1 MEDLTHLVGLLKALD
16 DKLIKCMKCG
26 FCQAVCPL
34 YNETFKESDTSRGK
48 VAILEG
54 LADSLFKNTKIASD
68 RVNRCVTCGSC
79 EANCPSGV
87 DTLDIFYHSRIILS
101 EYNGLPLAKKII
113 FRNMLAKPVVFDS
126 LLKLG
131 STFQNIFLKEAN
143 EDMQTSCVKYFPQ
156 LKDRH
161 IKKLVK
167 QPFHKRI
174 RKEVNGT
181 KESNVLFFYGC
192 VIDRML
198 PSIGEGVVKVL
209 NKYNINT
216 IIPEKLICC
225 GIPALAS
232 GDMKGFTGIL
242 RQQVKLMEHISF
254 DYIVSACATC
264 SYTLKKI
271 WKDYSY
277 RLSKKERDIILDF
290 SSKTLDINEFLINVL
305 KIDYNKEQKNNK
317 YRITYH
323 DPCHL
328 KKSLKISDE
337 PRKIIAMSGH
347 SYSELP
353 EADWCC
359 GAGGS
364 FNLQH
369 YDLSYNIGL
378 RKINNIDSITP
389 DIVASSCP
397 GCILQILDLAS
408 QNNKNYKVKHIIEL
422 LAENM

>member
-54 LADSLFKNTKIASD
+54 LAESLFNNLKIASD

-113 FRNMLAKPVVFDS
+113 FRNVLAKPAVFDS

-131 STFQNIFLKEAN
+131 STFQNIFLKKAN
-143 EDMQTSCVKYFPQ
+143 EVMQTSCVKYFPQ
-156 LKDRH
+156 LKRRH
-161 IKKLVK
+161 IKKLARHS
-167 QPFHKRI
+167 FHK
-174 RKEVNGT
+174 KYKSKLDNNG
-181 KESNVLFFYGC
+181 KLNILFFYGC

-198 PSIGEGVVKVL
+198 TSIGDGVIKVL
-209 NKYNINT
+209 NHFNVNT

-232 GDMKGFTGIL
+232 GDIKTFTAL
-242 RQQVKLMEHISF
+242 LKKQVKLMEGISF
-254 DYIVSACATC
+254 DYIISACATC
-264 SYTLKKI
+264 SYTLKKL

-277 RLSKKERDIILDF
+277 KLNEEERAVIIDF
-290 SSKTLDINEFLINVL
+290 SNKTLDINEFLVNIL
-305 KIDYNKEQKNNK
+305 KINYSKEQISDK
-317 YRITYH
+317 YIVTYH

-328 KKSLKISDE
+328 RKSLKISDE

-347 SYSELP
+347 NFNELP
-353 EADWCC
+353 ESDWCC
-359 GAGGS
+359 GSGGS

-369 YDLSYNIGL
+369 YDMSYNIGL
-378 RKINNIDSITP
+378 RKLKNIDSVDP

-408 QNNKNYKVKHIIEL
+408 QNNKRYKVKHVMEL
-422 LAENM
+422 LAETI

>member
-1 MEDLTHLVGLLKALD
+1 MEELTHLVGLLKALD

-156 LKDRH
+156 LKNRH

-198 PSIGEGVVKVL
+198 PSIGEGVVSRCEYCIRAHMDAVVKAGATDEEIVETL
-209 NKYNINT
+209 N
-216 IIPEKLICC
+216 
-225 GIPALAS
+225 
-232 GDMKGFTGIL
+232 
-242 RQQVKLMEHISF
+242 
-254 DYIVSACATC
+254 IV
-264 SYTLKKI
+264 
-271 WKDYSY
+271 
-277 RLSKKERDIILDF
+277 
-290 SSKTLDINEFLINVL
+290 
-305 KIDYNKEQKNNK
+305 
-317 YRITYH
+317 
-323 DPCHL
+323 
-328 KKSLKISDE
+328 
-337 PRKIIAMSGH
+337 IAMSGGPGLA
-347 SYSELP
+347 YSTV
-353 EADWCC
+353 A
-359 GAGGS
+359 
-364 FNLQH
+364 
-369 YDLSYNIGL
+369 Y
-378 RKINNIDSITP
+378 SILKE
-389 DIVASSCP
+389 IR
-397 GCILQILDLAS
+397 G
-408 QNNKNYKVKHIIEL
+408 
-422 LAENM
+422 